1 MEVLYDKNKPL
12 FLFRDVVASERQNLF
27 VKKLQLCS
35 YTFDFT
41 DATANVR
48 EKEIK
53 RQTLLELVDYVN
65 QGQGKFTEVVFEDI
79 SYMLAQNLFRGLPPS
94 NHEITGSA
102 AGDNFDPEEEEP
114 TLEPSWPHLQ
124 IVY

>member
-1 MEVLYDKNKPL
+1 MLKSVKSKLTGVGGRKKEGENGRPAGSQMTSKKPSTGGPRSSIPPMEVLYDTNKPL

-27 VKKLQLCS
+27 IKKLHLCS

-41 DATANVR
+41 DATAQVR

-65 QGQGKFTEVVFEDI
+65 QGQG
-79 SYMLAQNLFRGLPPS
+79 
-94 NHEITGSA
+94 
-102 AGDNFDPEEEEP
+102 
-114 TLEPSWPHLQ
+114 
-124 IVY
+124 